1 MSAPM
6 DWMQRL
12 FQGIGGQ
19 QQPPDMSN
27 PYGVDMAIQQ
37 AMQQQQRAQ
46 AMQMPQVGAGRG
58 SFLAGLAQMLGGRAL
73 EARSGETLKEA
84 LSKRFEMDNARRT
97 AEAEQKRLDDEK
109 AWQRKLDEI
118 EAAAAARAKHRQ
130 PAQPSFEQQLFEQL
144 PPEMRG
150 KAAMGKFGLLP
161 QNQPQPGF
169 DERMFMALSPEQQQA
184 AIQQKFG
191 IAPKEQTLT
200 AQDIKLIQAED
211 QRRVSLENATD
222 LVGRLTD
229 LTKQGVGGPIAAS
242 GLNPFTNRVTPAGQA
257 IESYDA
263 MAAQLADEITRLTRI
278 PGIGAQSDA
287 ELRAALAA
295 IPTSDKNEATRMQ
308 MLQQIAKK
316 IERLKN
322 SPSFFEISRGQHDQ
336 PHGQQQAAPGMTG
349 DPEEGQT
356 ATNPQTGQR
365 IVKRN
370 GQWVPL

>member
-1 MSAPM
+1 MSTPM

-27 PYGVDMAIQQ
+27 PYSVDMAIQQ

-46 AMQMPQVGAGRG
+46 QMQMPQVGAGRG

-97 AEAEQKRLDDEK
+97 AEAEQKRIEEERKFQREIEK
-109 AWQRKLDEI
+109 AQKVA
-118 EAAAAARAKHRQ
+118 EAEQAARAKYRQ

-161 QNQPQPGF
+161 QAQAQPGF
-169 DERMFMALSPEQQQA
+169 DERMFMALSPDQQQA
-184 AIQQKFG
+184 AIKQKFG
-191 IAPKEQTLT
+191 IGENPLT
-200 AQDIKLIQAED
+200 AQDVKLIQS
-211 QRRVSLENATD
+211 QQQKNISLDNALGIIKKMQSMTD
-222 LVGRLTD
+222 D
-229 LTKQGVGGPIAAS
+229 GVGGPIAAAS
-242 GLNPFTNRVTPAGQA
+242 LNPFTNRLTPAGQQ
-257 IESYDA
+257 IEQYDA
-263 MAAQLADEITRLTRI
+263 QAAALGDELTRLMRI
-278 PGIGAQSDA
+278 PGIGAQSNL
-287 ELRAALAA
+287 ELEAALKG
-295 IPTSDKNEATRMQ
+295 IPTSNKTEATRKAI
-308 MLQQIAKK
+308 LDQIANK
-316 IERLKN
+316 LKAMRE
-322 SPSFFEISRGQHDQ
+322 SPTFFDIRG
-336 PHGQQQAAPGMTG
+336 GQQPAQPAAGMTG

>member
-1 MSAPM
+1 MSAPA
-6 DWMQRL
+6 DWMKRL

-46 AMQMPQVGAGRG
+46 QMQMPQVGAGRG
-58 SFLAGLAQMLGGRAL
+58 SFLAGLAQMLGGRSL
-73 EARSGETLKEA
+73 EARAGETLKEA
-84 LSKRFEMDNARRT
+84 LSKRFEMDNQRKA
-97 AEAEQKRLDDEK
+97 AEAEQKRLEDQLAFQREIEK
-109 AWQRKLDEI
+109 AQKVA
-118 EAAAAARAKHRQ
+118 EAEQAARAKYRQ
-130 PAQPSFEQQLFEQL
+130 PAQPSFEQQLFDQL

-161 QNQPQPGF
+161 QNQPQAGF
-169 DERMFMALSPEQQQA
+169 DERLIMSLPPEQRAA
-184 AIQQKFG
+184 AIQQRLG

-242 GLNPFTNRVTPAGQA
+242 GLNPFTNRAPPAGQA

-336 PHGQQQAAPGMTG
+336 PKGQQPAPGMTG
-349 DPEEGQT
+349 DPL
-356 ATNPQTGQR
+356 
-365 IVKRN
+365 IDKY
-370 GQWVPL
+370 L